1 MKIIAETSQ
10 NIFPIIGD
18 VFVTKLLVLQSVV
31 ETLIGGVFDKI

>member
-10 NIFPIIGD
+10 NIFPIISD
-18 VFVTKLLVLQSVV
+18 VFVTKLLVLKSVV